1 VTMRRVAAAGTVIVA
16 TVVAS
21 ACGSGDR
28 GADSAAASAPA
39 DTAGASVDARGD
51 TSNTDRTTPPAAG
64 QGTSASGSRPG
75 SAPAGSRPGGPSG
88 AASVRP
94 AANADT
100 LRGVIRVVGSA
111 ADEQVVV
118 RPNVGS
124 PAVTLLGK
132 QSAVLGRLSGVDVW
146 LSGKRE
152 GERRMTVDRFL
163 VHSVDGVPA
172 MDGTLVARDG
182 GLAIVTT
189 ADHAEHPI
197 VNPPAALRSHLGA
210 RVWITGSLESGAV
223 TFGVISDR

>member
-1 VTMRRVAAAGTVIVA
+1 MRRVAAAGTVIVS
-16 TVVAS
+16 TVLAS
-21 ACGSGDR
+21 TCGSGSR
-28 GADSAAASAPA
+28 GADSAAASAPP
-39 DTAGASVDARGD
+39 DSAGASADAGGD
-51 TSNTDRTTPPAAG
+51 TSNTPPVAG
-64 QGTSASGSRPG
+64 LGTSASGSRPG
-75 SAPAGSRPGGPSG
+75 GTPAGGRPGGPSN

-100 LRGVIRVVGSA
+100 LRGVIRVIGSA

-118 RPNVGS
+118 RPNVGGA
-124 PAVTLLGK
+124 AVTLLGS

-146 LSGKRE
+146 LSGRRE

-182 GLAIVTT
+182 GFAIVTT

-197 VNPPAALRSHLGA
+197 VNPPAALRSHVGA